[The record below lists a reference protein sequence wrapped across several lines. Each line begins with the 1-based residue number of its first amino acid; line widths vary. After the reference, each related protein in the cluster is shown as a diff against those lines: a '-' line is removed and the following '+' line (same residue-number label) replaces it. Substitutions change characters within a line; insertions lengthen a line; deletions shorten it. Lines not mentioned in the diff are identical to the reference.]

1 MAIRYKQFIH
11 PKDVEAQK
19 ALEAIPAFKSL
30 TKEYISIISEKRILI
45 QNMSGGIKLGYN
57 QLPEIYNLLPP
68 ICDKLGIDIP
78 ELYLELN
85 RNPNAYT
92 VGDSEVVI
100 VLTSGLIETCSI
112 PEIQVVIAHE
122 CGHILC
128 HHVLYKTMAKTIMQ
142 FGIGLFNGLI
152 GKTINYTIQA
162 ALAYWDRCSELSA
175 DRVAAYFIGS
185 SDLVSDV
192 MMRLA
197 GGTKN
202 LGFSLN
208 KEEFLKQA
216 NDYKELIESSKVNKA
231 FEIGMYSLIDHPL
244 LAYRAFEVTSWCNSD
259 EFYNIDPTIVVDV
272 PEDSQNLNIEQFV
285 INKVE
290 AKHISEWFMKNN
302 IDNKY
307 TNIAIHCGICD
318 KNFKYLKRL
327 SFNSSK
333 TIYQALVD
341 SNDKVVKYRLIL
353 FSSIDN
359 NLKDL
364 FIRNNGYIIVK

>member
-19 ALEAIPAFKSL
+19 ALEALPAFKSL
-30 TKEYISIISEKRILI
+30 TKEYISMISEKGFLI
-45 QNMSGGIKLGYN
+45 QNMSGNIKLGHN

-92 VGDSEVVI
+92 FGDSEVVI

-122 CGHILC
+122 RGHILC
-128 HHVLYKTMAKTIMQ
+128 HHTLYKTMARTIMQ
-142 FGIGLFNGLI
+142 FGVGLFNGLI
-152 GKTINYTIQA
+152 GKTINYTIQV

-197 GGTKN
+197 GGTNN

-216 NDYKELIESSKVNKA
+216 NDYKELIESSKVNKI

-259 EFYNIDPTIVVDV
+259 EFYNIDSTIVVDV
-272 PEDSQNLNIEQFV
+272 PENSQNLNIEQFV
-285 INKVE
+285 VNKVE

-353 FSSIDN
+353 FSSIDS

-364 FIRNNGYIIVK
+364 FIRNNGYIIIK

>member
-19 ALEAIPAFKSL
+19 ALEALPAFKSL
-30 TKEYISIISEKRILI
+30 TKEYISMISEKGFLI
-45 QNMSGGIKLGYN
+45 QNMSGNIKLGHN

-92 VGDSEVVI
+92 FGDSEVVI

-128 HHVLYKTMAKTIMQ
+128 HHTLYKTMARTIMQ
-142 FGIGLFNGLI
+142 FGVGLFNGLI
-152 GKTINYTIQA
+152 GKTINYTIQV

-197 GGTKN
+197 GGTNN

-216 NDYKELIESSKVNKA
+216 NDYKELIESSKVNKI

-259 EFYNIDPTIVVDV
+259 EFYNIDSTIVVDV
-272 PEDSQNLNIEQFV
+272 PENSQNLNIEQFV
-285 INKVE
+285 VNKVE

-353 FSSIDN
+353 FSSIDS

-364 FIRNNGYIIVK
+364 FIRNNGYIIIK